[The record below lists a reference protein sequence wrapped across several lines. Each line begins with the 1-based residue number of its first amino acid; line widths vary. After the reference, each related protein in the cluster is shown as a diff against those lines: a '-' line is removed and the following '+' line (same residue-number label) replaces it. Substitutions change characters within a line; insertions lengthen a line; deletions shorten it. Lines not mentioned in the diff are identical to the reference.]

1 MAADDRDTGKRR
13 PRKPSPPAD
22 VFVGLQFTAV
32 AATII
37 AITLLALAL
46 GNYGWQIKP

>member
-1 MAADDRDTGKRR
+1 MSADDRSPDQGR
-13 PRKPSPPAD
+13 PRRPSPPAD
-22 VFVGLQFTAV
+22 VFVGLQFTSV

-46 GNYGWQIKP
+46 GKYGWQLAP